1 MLDSF
6 NRLFGLIISI
16 LVDFVPVFD
25 CCWYT
30 FSFCLFGTPKQISSF
45 CEAHWDTIAFITA
58 VTMNH
63 SITLMVWA
71 FKSSNSVS
79 TAQHGQRSTNTTRS
93 NTVIIIKRVTH
104 GIILSFVFSNDENK
118 IDEHRMNMRLLYQS
132 MLLELQTISFHIACC
147 QIFNGHGFNLF
158 NSIKL
163 FRY

>member
-6 NRLFGLIISI
+6 IILFGLIISI
-16 LVDFVPVFD
+16 LVDSVPVFD
-25 CCWYT
+25 YCWYA
-30 FSFCLFGTPKQISSF
+30 FSFCLFRAPKQVSSF
-45 CEAHWDTIAFITA
+45 CEAHGDTIAFITA

-63 SITLMVWA
+63 SITLMIRT
-71 FKSSNSVS
+71 FKSSDSVS
-79 TAQHGQRSTNTTRS
+79 TSQHRQRSTDATRS
-93 NTVIIIKRVTH
+93 NAVIIIKRFTH

-147 QIFNGHGFNLF
+147 QIFNGHRFNLF
-158 NSIKL
+158 DSIKL